1 MRNTKLIT
9 ILLFIVGS
17 ILFTG
22 CITSKRNSSCLNP
35 KSKGYKYTPRLQ
47 GGRTWNYKKYMG
59 PKRKVK

>member
-1 MRNTKLIT
+1 MRHTKLFT
-9 ILLFIVGS
+9 VLLIIIGS
-17 ILFTG
+17 FLFTD
-22 CITSKRNSSCLNP
+22 CVTSKRSSSCLYP